1 MNLRFAFAVN
11 KNDTFEKRHFGD
23 ADKYLIFESENGNLF
38 LIKELENIYKD
49 FDEQNDGK
57 QKKGVVIS
65 NYLKQHGVNVNVSQ
79 QFGQNIK
86 EVNKHFIPVVVYFE
100 TIDSVKTALADKL
113 MWINEEFQKDTGEY
127 KLYKIKSGILKMDV
141 EKYE

>member
-65 NYLKQHGVNVNVSQ
+65 NYLKQHGVNVIVSQ

>member
-1 MNLRFAFAVN
+1 MNLKFAFAVN
-11 KNDTFEKRHFGD
+11 KNNSFEKRHFGD

-38 LIKELENIYKD
+38 LTKELENVYKE
-49 FDEQNDGK
+49 FDEQYHGL

-65 NYLKQHGVNVNVSQ
+65 NYLQQHGVNVIVSQ
-79 QFGQNIK
+79 QFGKNIK

-100 TIDSVKTALADKL
+100 TIDSVKTAIADKL
-113 MWINEEFQKDTGEY
+113 MWINEELKKKSGDY

-141 EKYE
+141 EKYD